1 MAFEQD
7 GELWKLN
14 ALLAGAMMDYG
25 GWAWN
30 ADLGEYTPLMGSTD
44 SADLMERAW
53 SNILKPAEFTRVRL
67 YEKASPPGQAPPS
80 PYPVEAPL
88 ERWES
93 VDEWQENAF
102 GLVKVAGHG
111 DARNVYRNV
120 WAVDYLAD
128 GQVQNPTEP
137 IGGRTGKPKTLLP
150 PQLQRARDLT
160 PHPPQSGH
168 KAAQL
173 DLFQS
178 TPSPPVTLSE
188 RATALA
194 ARAPS
199 CAPQSQSGTVWSS
212 NVGDRAR
219 ASGGTSGSIPIR
231 SRLLRALSGSF
242 TSPTNRI
249 LPPQGH
255 SKGSTSHTR
264 LSKVAQSNLCGIR

>member
-1 MAFEQD
+1 MAFEQN

-30 ADLGEYTPLMGSTD
+30 ADLGEYTPLMGPTD

-88 ERWES
+88 ERWEF

-168 KAAQL
+168 KATQL
-173 DLFQS
+173 GGSDPRLHSRWSSALQEYRLALGEEGSSQS
-178 TPSPPVTLSE
+178 TAGIASRTICCAYTPSAKRSVCDA
-188 RATALA
+188 AT
-194 ARAPS
+194 
-199 CAPQSQSGTVWSS
+199 
-212 NVGDRAR
+212 
-219 ASGGTSGSIPIR
+219 
-231 SRLLRALSGSF
+231 
-242 TSPTNRI
+242 
-249 LPPQGH
+249 H
-255 SKGSTSHTR
+255 H
-264 LSKVAQSNLCGIR
+264 